1 MPAPLQTAPPS
12 DWSADG
18 SQATARRRKSVSRP
32 RERASIGGWDPNSIE
47 RRQSYDYRPDEDA
60 HLDPGEFSGL
70 VSLDDLRPA
79 LPELVPP
86 SPSLNAIEATQHRRV
101 KDRAPNAYDQQ
112 QAAQRRASE
121 IAMAQQQQAVMAQQ
135 TSPARVLGSRRAGRP
150 FPRRQQMMIS
160 MQQQQF
166 LMQQA
171 QAQQAVLAMQQAS
184 VQPAAAPPRRTTSQ
198 TRRASQGSAQKHPAA
213 AAGWRRG

>member
-1 MPAPLQTAPPS
+1 MPPASPLGSKLAPPPLAAPPS

-135 TSPARVLGSRRAGRP
+135 TSPARVLLHRSPSSGCRCGDNVASMASGARRD
-150 FPRRQQMMIS
+150 
-160 MQQQQF
+160 
-166 LMQQA
+166 
-171 QAQQAVLAMQQAS
+171 
-184 VQPAAAPPRRTTSQ
+184 RTQ
-198 TRRASQGSAQKHPAA
+198 
-213 AAGWRRG
+213 

>member
-1 MPAPLQTAPPS
+1 MSTSVPLELRNS
-12 DWSADG
+12 KWRI
-18 SQATARRRKSVSRP
+18 AR
-32 RERASIGGWDPNSIE
+32 DPNSIE

-135 TSPARVLGSRRAGRP
+135 TSPARVLGLCGARVDRSRAGN
-150 FPRRQQMMIS
+150 
-160 MQQQQF
+160 
-166 LMQQA
+166 
-171 QAQQAVLAMQQAS
+171 
-184 VQPAAAPPRRTTSQ
+184 
-198 TRRASQGSAQKHPAA
+198 K
-213 AAGWRRG
+213 